1 METLRITIDPKSP
14 DPADLEPVAAILR
27 EGGLVAFPTET
38 VYGLGVDA
46 QNLDAMA
53 RLRWLKE
60 RPATK
65 PFAFLIRSQE
75 EARIFAGT
83 LPPAAERITSIYWP
97 GPLTI
102 IVPGRAN
109 QEIGLRCP
117 GHEITLELINL
128 LGNPIAATSANL
140 SGMEPTINADEVA
153 AVFDGKIECIVDGG
167 STPLQEPST
176 VIRFTKNVYNMERV
190 GIISEDMLRPHIH
203 KRILFVCKGNSCRS
217 AMAEALLKQMVAE
230 HHDIPETALRNQGYF
245 ILSAGV
251 NAASGRHASSEAI
264 RILQDRNID
273 LTRHLTR
280 KLTTSMLHRAD
291 FIIAMTKEIAGQMH
305 SLDPE
310 AGDRITTL
318 DDVDIVD
325 PAGEDIDA
333 YGRVLEHIEKRL
345 RNRFS
350 EFVFERS

>member
-1 METLRITIDPKSP
+1 METLRVKIDPKNP
-14 DPADLEPVAAILR
+14 DPANLEPVAAILR

-65 PFAFLIRSQE
+65 PFAFLIRTQE
-75 EARIFAGT
+75 EAKAFAGT

-102 IVPGRAN
+102 IVPGPAN

-117 GHEITLELINL
+117 GHEITLELIGL

-140 SGMEPTINADEVA
+140 SGIAPSINADEAA

-176 VIRFTKNVYNMERV
+176 VIRFAKNAYNMERL
-190 GIISEDMLRPHIH
+190 GIITKDMLRPHIH
-203 KRILFVCKGNSCRS
+203 KRILFVCKGNTCRS
-217 AMAEALLKQMVAE
+217 AMAEAVLKHMVAE
-230 HHDIPETALRNQGYF
+230 HHGILESALRNHGYF
-245 ILSAGV
+245 ISSAGV
-251 NAASGRHASSEAI
+251 SAASGGHASSEAI
-264 RILQDRNID
+264 RILQDRDID
-273 LTRHLTR
+273 LTRHLAR
-280 KLTTSMLHRAD
+280 KLTASMLQRMD
-291 FIIAMTKEIAGQMH
+291 LIIAMTGEIASRLH
-305 SLDPE
+305 SMEPE
-310 AGDRITTL
+310 AVDRVTTL
-318 DDVDIVD
+318 DDVDVVD
-325 PAGEDIDA
+325 PAGEDIDT
-333 YGRVLEHIEKRL
+333 YGRVLAHIEKRL
-345 RNRFS
+345 RSRFS